1 MKTLITVTELSH
13 EDLVNI
19 LSTALYGSDWLQVD
33 YDRKAW
39 YDRKTWEA
47 IPSEKKEG
55 DCFEDHLADMLLN
68 GHTIELTDIE
78 SDGELHK
85 VRGVPCRVRKEQ
97 SIHNPN
103 ESYEVSVYM
112 LNLKAIL
119 KACSSPRGYELV
131 TKTLSDEGDY
141 FTANNLLQIALFGEE
156 IYG

>member
-1 MKTLITVTELSH
+1 MKTRITVTELSH
-13 EDLVNI
+13 EDLVDI
-19 LSTALYGSDWLQVD
+19 LSTALYGCDYLQVD
-33 YDRKAW
+33 YDRKA
-39 YDRKTWEA
+39 WEA

-55 DCFEDHLADMLLN
+55 DCFEDRLADMLLN
-68 GHTIELTDIE
+68 GYTIELTDIE

-85 VRGVPCRVRKEQ
+85 VRGVSCRVRKEQ
-97 SIHNPN
+97 SMYNPN

-119 KACSSPRGYELV
+119 RACSSPRGYKLV
-131 TKTLSDEGDY
+131 TETLSGEGDY